1 MDEHKYNQLADRLK
15 PPRRVLKN
23 AANAFLFGGSI
34 GMTGQFFLELYQ
46 YIFSISEK
54 EAGPIMIITL
64 ILIAAILTGMG
75 IYDRI
80 ADIGGAGTFIPIT
93 GFSNAMTSCALEGKS
108 EGLVTGIGASIFK
121 LGGAVITF
129 GNVATFI
136 IGGLRYVVS
145 FFWS

>member
-64 ILIAAILTGMG
+64 ILISAILTGMG

-80 ADIGGAGTFIPIT
+80 ADIG
-93 GFSNAMTSCALEGKS
+93 
-108 EGLVTGIGASIFK
+108 
-121 LGGAVITF
+121 
-129 GNVATFI
+129 
-136 IGGLRYVVS
+136 
-145 FFWS
+145 